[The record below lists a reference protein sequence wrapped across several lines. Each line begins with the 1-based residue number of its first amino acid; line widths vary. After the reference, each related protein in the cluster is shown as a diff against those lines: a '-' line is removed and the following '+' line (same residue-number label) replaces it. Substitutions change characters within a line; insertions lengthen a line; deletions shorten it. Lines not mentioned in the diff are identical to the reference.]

1 MTFVK
6 GRGRSRRKRVCHFCA
21 NKIDTLDYKDVNTLS
36 KYITDRGKI
45 KPRRA
50 TSTCAKHQ
58 RMVATAIKRSR
69 HMAFIPFVKE
79 N

>member
-1 MTFVK
+1 MAFVK
-6 GRGRSRRKRVCHFCA
+6 GRGRRRKRVCHFCA
-21 NKIDTLDYKDVNTLS
+21 NKLDELDYKDVNTLG

-45 KPRRA
+45 KPRRT

>member
-1 MTFVK
+1 MAFVK
-6 GRGRSRRKRVCHFCA
+6 GRGRRRKRVCHFCA
-21 NKIDTLDYKDVNTLS
+21 NKLDTLDYKDVNSLN

-58 RMVATAIKRSR
+58 RMVATAVKRSR